1 MRVTKLM
8 IKPLAL
14 AVAIT
19 SLGVMNA
26 QAAPK
31 DPDKSTMA
39 YEGTPSAVD
48 AESAKKVFGKNQ
60 TFLRLV
66 QYLSK
71 RANFEIFSLGPKFKL
86 FASRFHNTP

>member
-1 MRVTKLM
+1 MITMGGGGEKFVSYFLKIVALIFRVD
-8 IKPLAL
+8 
-14 AVAIT
+14 
-19 SLGVMNA
+19 SE
-26 QAAPK
+26 
-31 DPDKSTMA
+31 
-39 YEGTPSAVD
+39 Y
-48 AESAKKVFGKNQ
+48 AKKVFGKNQ